1 MNSFNYPSNFHLS
14 NLDYKLVSFDKQTL
28 LIFPDDDNVQGVCQ
42 EGEELLHGD
51 LDLDQVLCVRLPPAP
66 PALGAQWGHRL
77 LL

>member
-1 MNSFNYPSNFHLS
+1 MSSEKQQSLS
-14 NLDYKLVSFDKQTL
+14 
-28 LIFPDDDNVQGVCQ
+28 IFPDDDNVQGVCQ
-42 EGEELLHGD
+42 KGEELLHGD